1 MGHIFFWAGACSATA
16 ISTLVARITLSTPF
30 FGIAFF
36 VIDWLFLVAVPIGM
50 IVAICKKKSSAIR
63 LDSDSED
70 E

>member
-1 MGHIFFWAGACSATA
+1 M
-16 ISTLVARITLSTPF
+16 ARITLSTPF